1 MDRQN
6 LNEKIEMIKNW
17 LGAGSL
23 NIFGLPMSGKDTVG
37 MRLAEDLQAKFLSSG
52 IIIRAYEAE
61 QDEDMT
67 GSGKL
72 IPTNTFYD
80 IILPYFSRKE
90 LQNDSLILSSVGRWS
105 GEEDKI
111 MEAARVGGH
120 EIKAVIMLDL
130 TEEEVKKRFRAAK
143 ELNDRGG
150 RADDANME
158 VFETR
163 LAEFREKT
171 MPVLNHYDELKM
183 LIKVPANQ
191 SRDEVYNTVIKKLIE
206 FIRQKT
212 SSISF

>member
-1 MDRQN
+1 MEKMN
-6 LNEKIEMIKNW
+6 LNEKLGKIKSW
-17 LGAGSL
+17 LGTGSL

-61 QDEDMT
+61 QNEDMT

-80 IILPYFSRKE
+80 IILPYFSREE
-90 LQNDSLILSSVGRWS
+90 LRNDSLVLSSVGRWS

-111 MEAARVGGH
+111 MEAAKAGGH

-130 TEEEVKKRFRAAK
+130 TEEEVKNRFEAAK
-143 ELNDRGG
+143 DLNDRGE
-150 RADDANME
+150 RADDANIE

-183 LIKVPANQ
+183 LVKVPAIG
-191 SRDEVYNTVIKKLIE
+191 SRDEVYTNVIDRLVE
-206 FIRQKT
+206 FIG
-212 SSISF
+212 SL

>member
-1 MDRQN
+1 MEKMN
-6 LNEKIEMIKNW
+6 LNEKLEKIKSW

-52 IIIRAYEAE
+52 IIIRAHEAE
-61 QDEDMT
+61 QNEDMT

-80 IILPYFSRKE
+80 IILPYFSREE
-90 LQNDSLILSSVGRWS
+90 LRNDSLVLSSVGRWS

-111 MEAARVGGH
+111 MEAAKAGGH
-120 EIKAVIMLDL
+120 EIKAVVMLDL
-130 TEEEVKKRFRAAK
+130 TEEEVKSRFEAAK
-143 ELNDRGG
+143 ELNDRGE
-150 RADDANME
+150 RADDANIE

-183 LIKVPANQ
+183 LVRVPAIG
-191 SRDEVYNTVIKKLIE
+191 SRDEVYANVIDRLVE
-206 FIRQKT
+206 FIET
-212 SSISF
+212 EY

>member
-1 MDRQN
+1 MN
-6 LNEKIEMIKNW
+6 LNEKLEKIKSW
-17 LGAGSL
+17 LGTGSL

-61 QDEDMT
+61 QNEDMT

-80 IILPYFSRKE
+80 IILPYFSREE
-90 LQNDSLILSSVGRWS
+90 LRNDSLVLSSVGRWS

-111 MEAARVGGH
+111 MEAAKAGGH
-120 EIKAVIMLDL
+120 EIKAVVMLDL
-130 TEEEVKKRFRAAK
+130 TEEEVKNRFEAAK
-143 ELNDRGG
+143 VLNDRGE
-150 RADDANME
+150 RADDANIE

-183 LIKVPANQ
+183 LVKVPAIG
-191 SRDEVYNTVIKKLIE
+191 SRDEVYANVIDRLVE
-206 FIRQKT
+206 FID
-212 SSISF
+212 SL

>member
-1 MDRQN
+1 MEKMN
-6 LNEKIEMIKNW
+6 LNKKLEKIKSW
-17 LGAGSL
+17 LGTGSL

-37 MRLAEDLQAKFLSSG
+37 MRLTEDLQAKFLSSG

-61 QDEDMT
+61 QNEDMT

-80 IILPYFSRKE
+80 IILPYFSREE
-90 LQNDSLILSSVGRWS
+90 LRNDSLVLSSVGRWS

-111 MEAARVGGH
+111 MEAAKAGGH
-120 EIKAVIMLDL
+120 EIKAVVMLDL
-130 TEEEVKKRFRAAK
+130 TEEEVKNRFEAAK
-143 ELNDRGG
+143 ELNDRGE
-150 RADDANME
+150 RADDANIE

-183 LIKVPANQ
+183 LVKVPAIG
-191 SRDEVYNTVIKKLIE
+191 SRDEVYANVIDRLVE
-206 FIRQKT
+206 FIETKY
-212 SSISF
+212 

>member
-1 MDRQN
+1 MEKMN
-6 LNEKIEMIKNW
+6 LNEKLEIIKSW
-17 LGAGSL
+17 LGTGSL

-61 QDEDMT
+61 QNEDMT

-80 IILPYFSRKE
+80 IILPYFSREE
-90 LQNDSLILSSVGRWS
+90 LRNDSLVLSSVGRWS

-111 MEAARVGGH
+111 MEAAKAGGH
-120 EIKAVIMLDL
+120 EIKAVVMLDL
-130 TEEEVKKRFRAAK
+130 TEEEVKNRFEAAK
-143 ELNDRGG
+143 ELNDRGE
-150 RADDANME
+150 RADDANIE

-183 LIKVPANQ
+183 LVKVPAIG
-191 SRDEVYNTVIKKLIE
+191 SRDEVYANVIDRLVE
-206 FIRQKT
+206 FID
-212 SSISF
+212 SL

>member
-1 MDRQN
+1 MEKMN
-6 LNEKIEMIKNW
+6 LNEKLEKIKSW
-17 LGAGSL
+17 LGTGSL

-61 QDEDMT
+61 QNEDMT

-80 IILPYFSRKE
+80 IILPYFSREE
-90 LQNDSLILSSVGRWS
+90 LRNDSLVLSSVGRWS

-111 MEAARVGGH
+111 MEAAEAGGH
-120 EIKAVIMLDL
+120 EIKAVVILDL
-130 TEEEVKKRFRAAK
+130 TEEEVKNRFEAAK
-143 ELNDRGG
+143 ELNDRGE
-150 RADDANME
+150 RADDANIE

-183 LIKVPANQ
+183 LVKVPASG
-191 SRDEVYNTVIKKLIE
+191 SRDEVYTNVIDRLIE
-206 FIRQKT
+206 FID
-212 SSISF
+212 SL

>member
-1 MDRQN
+1 
-6 LNEKIEMIKNW
+6 
-17 LGAGSL
+17 
-23 NIFGLPMSGKDTVG
+23 MSGKDTVG

-61 QDEDMT
+61 QNEDMT

-80 IILPYFSRKE
+80 IILPYFSREEMK
-90 LQNDSLILSSVGRWS
+90 NDSLILSSVGRWA

-111 MEAARVGGH
+111 MEAARAGGH

-130 TEEEVKKRFRAAK
+130 TEEEVKKRFRVAK

-163 LAEFREKT
+163 LAIFETRIREFNEKT
-171 MPVLNHYDELKM
+171 VPVLNHYDELKL
-183 LIKVPANQ
+183 LIKVPADG
-191 SRDEVYNTVIKKLIE
+191 SRDEVYLSVIDKLVE
-206 FIRQKT
+206 FIK
-212 SSISF
+212 

>member
-1 MDRQN
+1 MEKMN
-6 LNEKIEMIKNW
+6 LNEKLEKIKSW
-17 LGAGSL
+17 LGTGSL

-61 QDEDMT
+61 QNEDMT

-80 IILPYFSRKE
+80 IILPYFSREE
-90 LQNDSLILSSVGRWS
+90 LRNDSLVLSSVGRWS

-111 MEAARVGGH
+111 MEAAKAGRH
-120 EIKAVIMLDL
+120 EIKAVVMLDL
-130 TEEEVKKRFRAAK
+130 TEEEVKNRFKAAK
-143 ELNDRGG
+143 ELNDRGE
-150 RADDANME
+150 RTDDANIE

-183 LIKVPANQ
+183 LVKVPASG
-191 SRDEVYNTVIKKLIE
+191 SRDEVYVNVIDRLVE
-206 FIRQKT
+206 FID
-212 SSISF
+212 SL

>member
-1 MDRQN
+1 MEKIN
-6 LNEKIEMIKNW
+6 LNEKLEIIKSW
-17 LGAGSL
+17 LGTGSL

-61 QDEDMT
+61 QNEDMT

-80 IILPYFSRKE
+80 IILPYFSREE
-90 LQNDSLILSSVGRWS
+90 LRNDSLVLSSVGRWS

-111 MEAARVGGH
+111 MEAAKAGGH
-120 EIKAVIMLDL
+120 EIKAVVMLDL
-130 TEEEVKKRFRAAK
+130 TEEEVKNRFEAAK
-143 ELNDRGG
+143 ELNDRGE
-150 RADDANME
+150 RADDANIE

-183 LIKVPANQ
+183 LVKVPAIG
-191 SRDEVYNTVIKKLIE
+191 SRDEVYANVIDRLVE
-206 FIRQKT
+206 FID
-212 SSISF
+212 SL

>member
-1 MDRQN
+1 MN
-6 LNEKIEMIKNW
+6 FNEKLEKIKSW
-17 LGAGSL
+17 LGTGSL

-61 QDEDMT
+61 QNEDMT

-80 IILPYFSRKE
+80 IILPYFSREE
-90 LQNDSLILSSVGRWS
+90 LRNDSLVLSSVGRWS

-111 MEAARVGGH
+111 MEAAKAGGH
-120 EIKAVIMLDL
+120 EIKAVVMLDL
-130 TEEEVKKRFRAAK
+130 AEEEVKNRFEAAK
-143 ELNDRGG
+143 ELNDRGE
-150 RADDANME
+150 RADDANIE

-171 MPVLNHYDELKM
+171 MPVLNHYGELKM
-183 LIKVPANQ
+183 LVKVPAIG
-191 SRDEVYNTVIKKLIE
+191 SRDEVYANVIDRLVE
-206 FIRQKT
+206 FID
-212 SSISF
+212 SL

>member
-1 MDRQN
+1 MEKMN
-6 LNEKIEMIKNW
+6 FNEKLEKIKSW
-17 LGAGSL
+17 LGTGSL

-61 QDEDMT
+61 QNEDMT

-80 IILPYFSRKE
+80 IILPYFSREE
-90 LQNDSLILSSVGRWS
+90 LRNDSLVLSSVGRWS

-111 MEAARVGGH
+111 MEAAKAGGH
-120 EIKAVIMLDL
+120 EIKAVVMLDL
-130 TEEEVKKRFRAAK
+130 TEEEVKNRFEAAK
-143 ELNDRGG
+143 ELNDRGE
-150 RADDANME
+150 RADDANIE

-183 LIKVPANQ
+183 LVKVPASG
-191 SRDEVYNTVIKKLIE
+191 SRDEVYTNVIDRLVE
-206 FIRQKT
+206 FID
-212 SSISF
+212 SL

>member
-1 MDRQN
+1 MEKMN
-6 LNEKIEMIKNW
+6 LNEKLEIIKNW
-17 LGAGSL
+17 LGTGSL

-61 QDEDMT
+61 QNEDMT

-72 IPTNTFYD
+72 IPRNTFYD
-80 IILPYFSRKE
+80 IILPYFSREE
-90 LQNDSLILSSVGRWS
+90 LRNDSLVLSSVGRWS

-111 MEAARVGGH
+111 MEAAKAGGH
-120 EIKAVIMLDL
+120 EIKAVVMLDL
-130 TEEEVKKRFRAAK
+130 TEEEVKNRFEAAK
-143 ELNDRGG
+143 ELNDRGE
-150 RADDANME
+150 RADDANIE

-183 LIKVPANQ
+183 LVKVPAIG
-191 SRDEVYNTVIKKLIE
+191 SRDEVYANVIDRLVE
-206 FIRQKT
+206 FID
-212 SSISF
+212 SL

>member
-1 MDRQN
+1 MEKIN
-6 LNEKIEMIKNW
+6 LNEKLEIIKSW
-17 LGAGSL
+17 LGTGSL

-61 QDEDMT
+61 QNEDMT

-80 IILPYFSRKE
+80 IILPYFSREE
-90 LQNDSLILSSVGRWS
+90 LRNDSLVLSSVGRWS

-111 MEAARVGGH
+111 MEAAKAGGH
-120 EIKAVIMLDL
+120 EIKAVVMLDL
-130 TEEEVKKRFRAAK
+130 TEEEVKNRFEAAK
-143 ELNDRGG
+143 ELNDRGE
-150 RADDANME
+150 RADDANIE

-183 LIKVPANQ
+183 LVKVPAIG
-191 SRDEVYNTVIKKLIE
+191 SRDEVYSNVIDRLVE
-206 FIRQKT
+206 FI
-212 SSISF
+212 SSL

>member
-1 MDRQN
+1 MN
-6 LNEKIEMIKNW
+6 LNEKLEKIKSW
-17 LGAGSL
+17 LETGSL

-61 QDEDMT
+61 QNDDMT

-80 IILPYFSRKE
+80 IILPYFSREE
-90 LQNDSLILSSVGRWS
+90 LSNDSLVLSSVGRWS

-111 MEAARVGGH
+111 MEAAKAGGH
-120 EIKAVIMLDL
+120 EIKAVVMLDL
-130 TEEEVKKRFRAAK
+130 TEEEVKNRFEAAK
-143 ELNDRGG
+143 ELNDRGE
-150 RADDANME
+150 RADDANIE

-183 LIKVPANQ
+183 LVKVPA
-191 SRDEVYNTVIKKLIE
+191 SGGRDEVYANVIDRLIE
-206 FIRQKT
+206 FIG
-212 SSISF
+212 SL

>member
-1 MDRQN
+1 MEKMN
-6 LNEKIEMIKNW
+6 LNEKLEKIKSW
-17 LGAGSL
+17 LGTGSL

-61 QDEDMT
+61 QNEDMT

-80 IILPYFSRKE
+80 IILPYFSREE
-90 LQNDSLILSSVGRWS
+90 LRNDSLVLSSVGRWS

-111 MEAARVGGH
+111 MEAAKAGGH
-120 EIKAVIMLDL
+120 EIKAVVMLDL
-130 TEEEVKKRFRAAK
+130 TEEEVKNRFEAAK
-143 ELNDRGG
+143 ELNDRGE
-150 RADDANME
+150 RADDANIE

-183 LIKVPANQ
+183 LVKVPASG
-191 SRDEVYNTVIKKLIE
+191 SRDEVYTNVIDRLIE
-206 FIRQKT
+206 FID
-212 SSISF
+212 SL